1 VCVLAEKVAECN
13 NDEIHHICV
22 LPCPFVTTTTL
33 TPCLHCSRYGARIE
47 SQFAAKSL
55 VKSLV
60 DIYRSEG
67 VAGLWKGSI
76 PSIVKVR
83 CVCE

>member
-1 VCVLAEKVAECN
+1 
-13 NDEIHHICV
+13 
-22 LPCPFVTTTTL
+22 VTISHYTVMRAITFSATASARAS
-33 TPCLHCSRYGARIE
+33 TPTSPPCLHCSRYGARIE
-47 SQFAAKSL
+47 PQFAAKSL
-55 VKSLV
+55 VNSLV

-83 CVCE
+83 V